1 MSTST
6 STFPFFF
13 SSTFSRPR
21 SSPLDGRRDLRRL
34 EASGFSASEL
44 RFEGSEAL
52 RQRFRRDGGEGEG
65 EGERGGVDDDDGGGR
80 GRRKQITFD
89 FFFFFFF
96 LLHSES
102 ARLSPFSPEPLCLS
116 FSMGRKGTLHMPSV
130 EGHSSSQRAPRRR
143 EWFPSEWTRVVRRP
157 PHAAAPQRPFLVVPM
172 FDAEPS
178 RASSP
183 RRFLSRRIAVKRK
196 AGLSSTSALRA

>member
-34 EASGFSASEL
+34 EASGFSASQL

-65 EGERGGVDDDDGGGR
+65 EGERGGRRRRRR
-80 GRRKQITFD
+80 GQRSKKTNHFRL
-89 FFFFFFF
+89 FFSFFF

-130 EGHSSSQRAPRRR
+130 EDHSSSQRAPRRR

-157 PHAAAPQRPFLVVPM
+157 LHAAAPQRPCLVVPM

-196 AGLSSTSALRA
+196 AGLSSTSAFRA

>member
-34 EASGFSASEL
+34 EASGFSASQL

-65 EGERGGVDDDDGGGR
+65 EGERGGRRRRRR
-80 GRRKQITFD
+80 GQRSMKTNHFRLFSFSSSSSIPR
-89 FFFFFFF
+89 
-96 LLHSES
+96 
-102 ARLSPFSPEPLCLS
+102 ARAFPPSLQSLCASLSPWAVKVRCICPPSRSTAALSERHGGENGFPRNGRASFVDHRMRRRRNGRFWSCRCSTQSPREPLLLAV
-116 FSMGRKGTLHMPSV
+116 FSL
-130 EGHSSSQRAPRRR
+130 
-143 EWFPSEWTRVVRRP
+143 
-157 PHAAAPQRPFLVVPM
+157 
-172 FDAEPS
+172 D
-178 RASSP
+178 
-183 RRFLSRRIAVKRK
+183 
-196 AGLSSTSALRA
+196 GLR

>member
-34 EASGFSASEL
+34 EASGFSASQL

-65 EGERGGVDDDDGGGR
+65 EGERGGRRRRRR
-80 GRRKQITFD
+80 GQRSMKTNHFRLFSFSSSSSIPR
-89 FFFFFFF
+89 
-96 LLHSES
+96 
-102 ARLSPFSPEPLCLS
+102 ARAFPPSLQSLCASLSPWAVKVRCICP
-116 FSMGRKGTLHMPSV
+116 PSR
-130 EGHSSSQRAPRRR
+130 STA
-143 EWFPSEWTRVVRRP
+143 SEWTRVVRRP
-157 PHAAAPQRPFLVVPM
+157 PHAAAPQRPFLVVPL

-196 AGLSSTSALRA
+196 AGLSSTSAF